1 LTQAFEPDILN
12 AMGSV
17 RPILVLREEPPALHT
32 RAMDN
37 LRYIRETMEGASAFT
52 AVPGW
57 GGVAMGVTALITAVL
72 ASRQAGPDRW
82 LAVWLAEALL
92 SVCIAGWAV
101 VRKARRA
108 AAPLLSKPGRKFA
121 LSFSPPMIAGL
132 LLTIA
137 LYKAG
142 LTGMLPGAWLLLY
155 GAAVTNAGAFS
166 VKIVPSMGLCF
177 MLCGACALF
186 SPAAWA
192 NQWMAAGFGA
202 LHIVFGL
209 VIARRHGG

>member
-1 LTQAFEPDILN
+1 MLD

-17 RPILVLREEPPALHT
+17 RPIRAPRDEPPALHT

-57 GGVAMGVTALITAVL
+57 GGVAMGITALITALL
-72 ASRQAGPDRW
+72 ASGSSSENRW
-82 LAVWLAEALL
+82 LAIWIGEAVI
-92 SVCIAGWAV
+92 SFCIAAWAV
-101 VRKARRA
+101 IRKSQRA
-108 AAPLLSKPGRKFA
+108 ASPMLSKPGRKFA
-121 LSFSPPMIAGL
+121 LSFSPPTIAGL

-137 LYKAG
+137 LYRGG
-142 LTGMLPGAWLLLY
+142 LTGLLPGAWLLLY
-155 GAAVTNAGAFS
+155 GAAVVNAGAFS
-166 VKIVPSMGLCF
+166 VKIVPTMGLCF

-192 NQWMAAGFGA
+192 NAYMAAGFGG
-202 LHIVFGL
+202 LHVLFGM

>member
-1 LTQAFEPDILN
+1 
-12 AMGSV
+12 MGSV
-17 RPILVLREEPPALHT
+17 RPIRALRVEAPALHD

-57 GGVAMGVTALITAVL
+57 GGVAMGVTALLTAAL
-72 ASRQAGPDRW
+72 ASRRLEEGSW
-82 LAVWLAEALL
+82 LAIWIAEALL
-92 SVCIAGWAV
+92 SCAIASWAV
-101 VRKARRA
+101 FRKAGRA
-108 AAPLLSKPGRKFA
+108 AVPPLSKPGRKFA

-132 LLTIA
+132 LMTIA
-137 LYKAG
+137 MYRAG
-142 LTGMLPGAWLLLY
+142 MAGMLPGAWLLLY

-166 VKIVPSMGLCF
+166 VRVVPAMGLCF

-186 SPAAWA
+186 SPAGWG
-192 NQWMAAGFGA
+192 NGYMAAGFGG
-202 LHIVFGL
+202 LHILFGL

>member
-1 LTQAFEPDILN
+1 
-12 AMGSV
+12 MGSV
-17 RPILVLREEPPALHT
+17 QLIRAPREEPPALHT

-37 LRYIRETMEGASAFT
+37 LRYIRETMEGAAAFT
-52 AVPGW
+52 GVPGW
-57 GGVAMGVTALITAVL
+57 GGVAMGVTAIAAAAI
-72 ASRQAGPDRW
+72 ASRQADRELW
-82 LAVWLAEALL
+82 LGTWISEALL
-92 SVCIAGWAV
+92 SFSIAAWAV

-108 AAPLLSKPGRKFA
+108 AIPLLSKPGRKFA

-137 LYKAG
+137 LHRSG
-142 LTGMLPGAWLLLY
+142 LDALLPGAWLLLY
-155 GAAVTNAGAFS
+155 GAAVANAGAFS
-166 VKIVPSMGLCF
+166 VRIVPAMGLGF

-192 NQWMAAGFGA
+192 DTWMAAGFGG
-202 LHIVFGL
+202 LHILFGL